1 MSNSTRWHN
10 GMRSGAAIA
19 TLLLTVN
26 AAGAGMAELGR
37 KKNLADPSPSPEASG
52 DTAAGNG
59 WIDLIVG
66 NETFTRTPGLGETVS
81 TVLATLATQINGQS
95 PQRYSASV
103 SGAVITVVRYPS
115 GTDVSQFGMVNSDS
129 GFGFVEAS
137 HSSGALFLLAV
148 CETPAGN
155 GTVQV
160 IRNGSTV
167 ATVSTAGLSAEQVN
181 EAVRS
186 QVGGTLVGT
195 CSASLDS
202 PQRRRIVVS
211 GTSTTLS
218 WEDNDTGITD
228 IGVRNNQGGGS
239 IPTLSEWGLILM
251 MAALAGAA
259 LLYLRR
265 RPAPLTP

>member
-1 MSNSTRWHN
+1 
-10 GMRSGAAIA
+10 
-19 TLLLTVN
+19 
-26 AAGAGMAELGR
+26 
-37 KKNLADPSPSPEASG
+37 
-52 DTAAGNG
+52 
-59 WIDLIVG
+59 
-66 NETFTRTPGLGETVS
+66 
-81 TVLATLATQINGQS
+81 
-95 PQRYSASV
+95 
-103 SGAVITVVRYPS
+103 
-115 GTDVSQFGMVNSDS
+115 MVNSDS
-129 GFGFVEAS
+129 GFGFVEAT
-137 HSSGALFLLAV
+137 HTAGALFLLAV
-148 CETPAGN
+148 CEAPAGN

-195 CSASLDS
+195 CSEALDS
-202 PQRRRIVVS
+202 PKRRRIVVT

-228 IGVRNNQGGGS
+228 IGVRNSQGGQS

-251 MAALAGAA
+251 IAALAAAA

-265 RPAPLTP
+265 RPAVLTR